1 MPQLRIDRGRQAP
14 LDLFDPLG
22 NVAEPFRVAN
32 RIAPALFVGN
42 DSQSLTQGR
51 GQLGQL
57 FFHRKSLKRQ
67 ALSRKR
73 PFMGS
78 GSLKKILIV
87 DDDVGL
93 MRVIREALTSF
104 LHCEVDTSPSPEY
117 GFELALTK
125 TYDLLIFDFSMP
137 MIDGAMLF
145 FLIGKAYNHAKP
157 PRIVPPLLLVTG
169 RGDEKRAQEL
179 LKEAGV
185 HGLVAKPFVINRLLE
200 KVKKALPGIESVPG
214 V

>member
-1 MPQLRIDRGRQAP
+1 
-14 LDLFDPLG
+14 
-22 NVAEPFRVAN
+22 
-32 RIAPALFVGN
+32 
-42 DSQSLTQGR
+42 
-51 GQLGQL
+51 
-57 FFHRKSLKRQ
+57 
-67 ALSRKR
+67 
-73 PFMGS
+73 MGS
-78 GSLKKILIV
+78 ASPKKILIV

-93 MRVIREALTSF
+93 MRVMREALTSF
-104 LHCEVDTSPSPEY
+104 LQCEVDTSPSPEY

-200 KVKKALPGIESVPG
+200 KVREALPGIESARG